1 MVRRAYHNAHTR
13 FGLQDSHATTWYAG
27 VKSPKAMMSS
37 GSSIRSVTAA
47 KISA

>member
-1 MVRRAYHNAHTR
+1 
-13 FGLQDSHATTWYAG
+13 